1 MITSIQW
8 SSDGD
13 TLLSASLD
21 GSIRVWDMHRAT
33 TRKSWIAHPQGV
45 AATGFLANGDM
56 VSFGKDG
63 WVIAWSNPLQSDAN
77 TVGDA
82 ETDAEP
88 VIRWKISLGKEI
100 ISGGIGDHGK
110 LIAATDVEGR
120 IQCCTLANVDTPP
133 GSDASQNAP
142 VFRPLALPNFVA
154 TRSFVAIAPRLP
166 VRPQPS
172 IPADNPAVA
181 SIEVPSSNPTVPNMA
196 AAPNVTAPN
205 VSDSDTQETK
215 RALESVQR
223 ALAQSYETTRQL
235 EETAAR
241 LKQLLEIQETRLRQQ
256 ELSRR
261 EERNLPKDK

>member
-1 MITSIQW
+1 M
-8 SSDGD
+8 
-13 TLLSASLD
+13 
-21 GSIRVWDMHRAT
+21 
-33 TRKSWIAHPQGV
+33 
-45 AATGFLANGDM
+45 
-56 VSFGKDG
+56 
-63 WVIAWSNPLQSDAN
+63 
-77 TVGDA
+77 
-82 ETDAEP
+82 
-88 VIRWKISLGKEI
+88 
-100 ISGGIGDHGK
+100 
-110 LIAATDVEGR
+110 
-120 IQCCTLANVDTPP
+120 PP
-133 GSDASQNAP
+133 DSDASQNSP

-154 TRSFVAIAPRLP
+154 SRSFVAIAPRLP

-181 SIEVPSSNPTVPNMA
+181 SIEVPSSNATAPNLAAVPNMA

-261 EERNLPKDK
+261 EDRNLPKDK